1 MFRELDARTGKVRWE
16 TNIRGTALKYFFH
29 GDVFVAADR
38 IIASTDV
45 DPATGME
52 AGVHAFDRVSGRRL
66 WTQPT
71 GEGVKGAVV
80 GQGRRVFVYT
90 ATGDLIALDIESGK
104 REWSNA
110 LNASPWDS
118 PGVAARR
125 VFAGSNDGS
134 LYAFD
139 DETGRIEWRKKF
151 GTAVSTSIRAT
162 ETAVYAGTA
171 DGAMH
176 RFAPK
181 DGEILASLELDS
193 KLKPG
198 SVPLITPSG
207 VLVLL
212 ADSHAE
218 YRALVSL
225 DPALGRVNWRRAAPD
240 RWTTTRVFATEK
252 TVLLG
257 TPSGE
262 VTAYCAADGSPAWSH
277 KFPDAPIRS
286 IGGSDDMLYVGTL
299 PGALY
304 AVRPPAACM

>member
-1 MFRELDARTGKVRWE
+1 VRWE
-16 TNIRGTALKYFFH
+16 TNVRGTAPKYFFH
-29 GDVFVAADR
+29 GDVFLATDR
-38 IIASTDV
+38 IIASSDV
-45 DPATGME
+45 DPTARIE
-52 AGVHAFDRVSGRRL
+52 AGIHAFDRVSGRQL
-66 WTQPT
+66 WMWPN
-71 GEGVKGAVV
+71 GRGVLGAVV
-80 GQGRRVFVYT
+80 GQGRRVFAYT
-90 ATGDLIALDIESGK
+90 RAGDLIALDIESGK
-104 REWSNA
+104 QEWSNA
-110 LNASPWDS
+110 LHASAWES
-118 PGVAARR
+118 PGVAAGR
-125 VFAGSNDGS
+125 VFAASNDGA

-139 DETGRIEWRKKF
+139 SETGRMQWQKRLRA
-151 GTAVSTSIRAT
+151 AVSTSIRAT
-162 ETAVYAGTA
+162 ESAVYAGTA
-171 DGAMH
+171 DGVMH
-176 RFAPK
+176 RFAPS
-181 DGEILASLELDS
+181 DGETLASLELDPT
-193 KLKPG
+193 LQPG
-198 SVPLITPSG
+198 TAPLITPNS

-240 RWTTTRVFATEK
+240 RWTTTRIFATQK

-299 PGALY
+299 PGTLY